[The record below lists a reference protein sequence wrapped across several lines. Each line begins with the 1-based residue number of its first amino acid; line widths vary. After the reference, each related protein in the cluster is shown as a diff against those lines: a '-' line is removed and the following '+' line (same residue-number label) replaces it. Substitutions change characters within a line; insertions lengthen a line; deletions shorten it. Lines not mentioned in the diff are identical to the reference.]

1 MVIDYKHVAFSFE
14 DQKRKR
20 RLKKLKIIAMVVV
33 FLLAVFLFQY
43 LQQDKKIKKIQ
54 DLLLNDRWA
63 EAAELFKIL
72 KNSILHSQTIKEL
85 NALIILFSG
94 DMKNARLILNS
105 LEKPKTSISAR
116 SFLNHFAERSK
127 YDELKIYTDYLINK
141 QESVRFYKAL
151 YLTAFFKYGESEK
164 QLDRISPGQRKSLTR
179 AIDLVSNLNSKLKS
193 GKVDYIFDK
202 NGKPLA
208 HYDLKARKTVSVTP
222 GMHFDEFTPRF
233 EKGIKTYTLS
243 LDLNIQ
249 NKIDRVFKKYRGSMI
264 LFKIEDSGIL
274 AAFSKPRQSMK
285 SNTVFTA
292 EFEPGSIIKTLTLF
306 AFYLNPQK
314 DLFPFDCRRSIR
326 LSNRNFPDRIAHG
339 IIENPHYALVVSCN
353 IAFARMGIAVGF
365 KSLSRVLDSFFFNS
379 KGFRDQF
386 FTFKTGNYNLN
397 ISGDYQLAN
406 LAVGLN
412 DITSTT
418 FHSGLMALII
428 AQNGSINK
436 PYLIINKKNILN
448 LGFYNHQPEI
458 VSVFD
463 NNPIFFKISQAMVE
477 VVENRLGT
485 GRHSKVQFVKTAI
498 KTGTAGQK
506 KQGLNSIIIGFFPAA
521 KPEYAF
527 AFILKGAGKAE
538 LNGAYLLK
546 EFLGLFYEQP

>member
-1 MVIDYKHVAFSFE
+1 MVIDYKHVAFSF
-14 DQKRKR
+14 DYQKRKK
-20 RLKKLKIIAMVVV
+20 RLKKLKIIALVVV

-43 LQQDKKIKKIQ
+43 FQQDKKIKKIQ
-54 DLLLNDRWA
+54 DLLLNDRQA
-63 EAAELFKIL
+63 EATELFKTL
-72 KNSILHSQTIKEL
+72 KNSILHGQTIKEL
-85 NALIILFSG
+85 NALINLFSG
-94 DMKNARLILNS
+94 DVQNAHLILNS
-105 LEKPKTSISAR
+105 LGKPKTSISTR
-116 SFLNHFAERSK
+116 RFLNYFAEQSK

-141 QESVRFYKAL
+141 QESVHFFKAL
-151 YLTAFFKYGESEK
+151 YLTSFFKYRESET
-164 QLDRISPGQRKSLTR
+164 QLGRISSGQQKLLNR
-179 AIDLVSNLNSKLKS
+179 AIDLVSDLNTKLKS

-274 AAFSKPRQSMK
+274 AAFSKPRQPMK
-285 SNTVFTA
+285 SNAVFSA

-306 AFYLNPQK
+306 AFYLNPKK
-314 DLFPFDCRRSIR
+314 DLFPFECRRAIR
-326 LSNRNFPDRIAHG
+326 LSNRDFPDRIAHG
-339 IIENPHYALVVSCN
+339 IIENPQYALVVSCN

-365 KSLSRVLDSFFFNS
+365 KSLSHVLDSFFFNS
-379 KGFRDQF
+379 KGFKDQF
-386 FTFKTGNYNLN
+386 FTFNTGSYNLN

-412 DITSTT
+412 NITSTT

-428 AQNGSINK
+428 AQNGSINR
-436 PYLIINKKNILN
+436 PYLIKNKKNILN
-448 LGFYNHQPEI
+448 LGFYNHQSEI
-458 VSVFD
+458 VSVFE

-506 KQGLNSIIIGFFPAA
+506 KQGLNSIIMGFFPAA

-527 AFILKGAGKAE
+527 AFILEGAGKAE

-546 EFLGLFYEQP
+546 EFLGLFYE